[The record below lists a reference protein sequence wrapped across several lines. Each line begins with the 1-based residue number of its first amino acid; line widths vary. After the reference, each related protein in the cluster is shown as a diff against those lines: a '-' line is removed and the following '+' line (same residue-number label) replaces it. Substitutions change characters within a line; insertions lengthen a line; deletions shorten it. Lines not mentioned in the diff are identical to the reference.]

1 MLGQWKE
8 QMDACY
14 RCCAT
19 WGETVIRVECNEST
33 GNGTGV
39 GAVKEEEKK
48 KEEDGEG
55 EGKEKDRGRELGF
68 S

>member
-1 MLGQWKE
+1 MRWQWKE

-19 WGETVIRVECNEST
+19 WGETVIRVECNERK

-39 GAVKEEEKK
+39 KEGETKK
-48 KEEDGEG
+48 KEEEG